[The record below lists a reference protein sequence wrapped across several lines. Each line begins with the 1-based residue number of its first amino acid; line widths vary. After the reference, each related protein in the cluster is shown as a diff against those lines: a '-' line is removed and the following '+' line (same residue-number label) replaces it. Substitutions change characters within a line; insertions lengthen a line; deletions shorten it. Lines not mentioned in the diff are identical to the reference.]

1 MRTRPTAPEI
11 KSQICVAVICK
22 YFAQVHF
29 LYLYQLITAMQ
40 SSCQAERW
48 REEDGRLNYQAGTG
62 RGVLIE
68 ATGQCSSRQR
78 SIYNWERKFVQVCT
92 SMMFRD
98 IVSHCLRIKNTKTTV
113 GAALDLWLHML
124 LSWRL
129 WL

>member
-11 KSQICVAVICK
+11 KSQMCIAVICE
-22 YFAQVHF
+22 YFAQVDS
-29 LYLYQLITAMQ
+29 LYSYQPITAVQ
-40 SSCQAERW
+40 SSCQVERW
-48 REEDGRLNYQAGTG
+48 REEDGRLNCQAGTG

-68 ATGQCSSRQR
+68 ATGQGSWRQR
-78 SIYNWERKFVQVCT
+78 GIYNRKRKFAQICT

-113 GAALDLWLHML
+113 GVALDLWLHML